1 MKKYIV
7 LAVLTFSIFFSYKY
21 WKTTPQ
27 YSVQQVVE
35 SIESNDTYLFE
46 KHFDIKK
53 VSDKM
58 SDEFV
63 AYMTK
68 ENIDSSGDDEWGL
81 IGKKF
86 ATGLFE
92 LMKPVLS
99 NQISKE
105 IIALV
110 DNKENNNSLISDS
123 LSFGLFDNSDLN
135 LINHDKISI
144 SLALLFEA
152 ENINFQREG
161 STTTLKILLNQS
173 NENEVIEVILKKY
186 EDFWKITEIKNLIT
200 FILENQESVIK
211 Q

>member
-1 MKKYIV
+1 MKKYII

-68 ENIDSSGDDEWGL
+68 ENIDISGDDEWGL
-81 IGKKF
+81 IGKEF

-135 LINHDKISI
+135 LINQDKISI

-152 ENINFQREG
+152 KNINFQREG

-200 FILENQESVIK
+200 FILENQESVI
-211 Q
+211 

>member
-7 LAVLTFSIFFSYKY
+7 LAFLTFSIFFSYKY

-46 KHFDIKK
+46 KHFDIEK

-81 IGKKF
+81 IGKEF

-135 LINHDKISI
+135 LINQDKISI

-200 FILENQESVIK
+200 FILENQESVI
-211 Q
+211 